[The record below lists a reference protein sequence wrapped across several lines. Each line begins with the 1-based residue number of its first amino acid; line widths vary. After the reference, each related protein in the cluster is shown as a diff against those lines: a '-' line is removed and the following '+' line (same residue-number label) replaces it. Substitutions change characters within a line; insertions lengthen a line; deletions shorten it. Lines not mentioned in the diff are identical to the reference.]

1 MVLVRPH
8 RHGSEASISKIYEN
22 YDVAISPNGN
32 RIVVL
37 NITSCLLKLYKANDL
52 SKVCKEINYDSKL
65 KLNSRSLTVSNEFTL
80 ADGTA
85 EVLIAMSCFDD
96 NDMKLKDNKRR
107 THSNELSSAEE
118 ADVNVND
125 QDKSSTFIFS
135 TARQVKID
143 SPINDMGGIIKFLDT
158 KDDDDKTEVV
168 LINALGITKAFINH
182 VEGVNDKKSSIL
194 SFICPAKPIEEF
206 NFPKKFS
213 KEIIRLSGNETC
225 TSLIQRNLV
234 KDRFVIESYKDKVQS
249 IEMYNLKTTSL
260 ENTFQKRE
268 EIAASVVGKGVPFFA
283 ISKNET
289 LFAYCRGT
297 NSITIYLMENGL
309 EVTTKKFK
317 EKNVIRILSFDF
329 IQEDSKLLIFIE
341 EEGNNPNY
349 SPVIVVWG
357 LFSCSYNCVE
367 RITDISS
374 IYSFKYD
381 YYQRLIVSDNLIFID
396 NDGNIFSTI
405 EISEINKLMNPE
417 NNNTRKII
425 SLDKSREI
433 ANTSKSTNTAKSLPL
448 SVADNHLVYNVSGN
462 RLDFE
467 DENDI
472 IIVNDPEPWVHNT
485 YYYRTTIYLDAE
497 GETQL
502 IIGESTVQV
511 WLKRKGISKPKRILQ
526 YIWTNP
532 FKEMH
537 RQMQILSLEVAYKEF
552 SLIIYIPSGDSP
564 TQPGQQVTIEWPD
577 KVNVPVDACQSLK
590 FLEQLRNKPSGPKK
604 QHIFENL
611 VQQTENIIKKYFV
624 KRCGLWRMLDI
635 RYDLMSHL
643 IHGNRVSII
652 RSILSFKSAN
662 GKNKN
667 LHIPRLHSW
676 DGRVKETDLEI
687 AIKHTR
693 GAYRKDTVVVKYLL
707 DYYSDNAT
715 KTSNWMFTVT
725 KAIPLLYEY
734 KLAYYVKELFQ
745 KPCFGSNEVYL
756 ERSKLDIKDINRSQQ
771 KNIHALNINTGL
783 IKRNEHCFLK
793 QMIYRDKPSKKTKN
807 SKNIKNIDQV
817 YMVPLPDFT
826 VYPDGI
832 HDERKYWG
840 LPIASLKYLFWP
852 RSHVI
857 KQEEKL
863 SPFLRMIRYD
873 YTTEIYDNPSMAAVI
888 DYKWSKAK
896 KYFTMQALTR
906 LVFGASYAILSN
918 SIHGLGEIDRSNTF
932 FVFVAVFY
940 WLGFYLLNTERVQ
953 LQYEG
958 WRRYFSVYNFF
969 DLFSILLP
977 YAAATLQVY
986 YCLSA
991 YSKDVDII
999 GNYFNMD
1006 GKFFTI
1012 FNSFT
1017 VLIMWIEA
1025 FLLLRYLEK
1034 TGAYI
1039 YIVMNIV
1046 KQITSFLIFILLVVL
1061 GFGHTMFVLLSNTD
1075 RINVIPDGSNFKIY
1089 DNNKE
1094 PTPGLNNL
1102 EINQEFDVN
1111 STSDNYYTNIF
1122 KSIEAVYFWTNGR
1135 WDQLDQWNFWPVDV
1149 FSIIASILL
1158 VTILQNMLIA
1168 IMAKSA
1174 VLKYRAELI
1183 EDYETLSNPIGNR
1196 KEDPR
1201 YIYFIGKSKYIKKW
1215 LEKSEKEIERN
1226 KIFLGEIDGGNPW
1239 SYDDSDEQERF
1250 QNFQN
1255 SHHHSRSYNI
1265 VLQYMEQEFSERL
1278 RFIED
1283 SVRQLLQN
1291 QQNQRNVDIN

>member
-22 YDVAISPNGN
+22 YDVSISPDGN

-65 KLNSRSLTVSNEFTL
+65 KLNRSLTVSNEFTL

-168 LINALGITKAFINH
+168 LINALGITKAFLNH

-234 KDRFVIESYKDKVQS
+234 KDRFVIESYKDK
-249 IEMYNLKTTSL
+249 EY
-260 ENTFQKRE
+260 
-268 EIAASVVGKGVPFFA
+268 
-283 ISKNET
+283 
-289 LFAYCRGT
+289 
-297 NSITIYLMENGL
+297 
-309 EVTTKKFK
+309 
-317 EKNVIRILSFDF
+317 
-329 IQEDSKLLIFIE
+329 
-341 EEGNNPNY
+341 NY

-367 RITDISS
+367 RITDTSS
-374 IYSFKYD
+374 IYSFKHD

-417 NNNTRKII
+417 NNKTRKII

-448 SVADNHLVYNVSGN
+448 SVADNHLVYHVSGN

-467 DENDI
+467 DQNDT

-511 WLKRKGISKPKRILQ
+511 WLKRKGISKPKRILE

-552 SLIIYIPSGDSP
+552 SLILYIPSGDSP

-643 IHGNRVSII
+643 IQGNRVSII

-986 YCLSA
+986 Y
-991 YSKDVDII
+991 YSKEEVDII
-999 GNYFNMD
+999 GDYFNMD

-1017 VLIMWIEA
+1017 VLTMWIEA

-1061 GFGHTMFVLLSNTD
+1061 GFGHTINTD
-1075 RINVIPDGSNFKIY
+1075 RISVIPDGSNFKIY

-1094 PTPGLNNL
+1094 PTPG
-1102 EINQEFDVN
+1102 
-1111 STSDNYYTNIF
+1111 
-1122 KSIEAVYFWTNGR
+1122 
-1135 WDQLDQWNFWPVDV
+1135 
-1149 FSIIASILL
+1149 ILL

-1168 IMAKSA
+1168 IMAGVYEQAKEISKSA

-1255 SHHHSRSYNI
+1255 SHHHSHI